1 MNTYGFTVSFDAA
14 SDPKTVSVEGTP
26 EFPISVHQGISL
38 ITFALDPASG
48 AEFPSTPIQWMN
60 NGEPTTLPSW
70 FVMHWHDAH
79 HFALWDFN
87 SAPVATQHQ
96 FVVSV
101 YYQGQFY
108 SSHDPTIINE
118 PPIQT

>member
-1 MNTYGFTVSFDAA
+1 MQTYNFNVSFDTATKVI
-14 SDPKTVSVEGTP
+14 SITGIGSS
-26 EFPISVHQGISL
+26 FPIPAPQGISL
-38 ITFALDPASG
+38 ITFTLDPASG
-48 AEFPSTPIQWMN
+48 AEFPSSPIQWLN
-60 NGEPTTLPSW
+60 DGLPTTLPPW
-70 FVMHWHDAH
+70 FVMHWHGAH

-108 SSHDPTIINE
+108 SSHDPTIINQ
-118 PPIQT
+118 PPSGG